1 MTTLDRPNRDVRFC
15 SHLAAP
21 SEPDS
26 GMSTQDGMYR
36 DCKSTRVTAAL
47 AARDSNTIGD
57 QDEPRQY

>member
-1 MTTLDRPNRDVRFC
+1 MAALDRLNRDVRFC
-15 SHLAAP
+15 SYLATP

-36 DCKSTRVTAAL
+36 NSKSTRLTAAL
-47 AARDSNTIGD
+47 ATRDSNTIGD